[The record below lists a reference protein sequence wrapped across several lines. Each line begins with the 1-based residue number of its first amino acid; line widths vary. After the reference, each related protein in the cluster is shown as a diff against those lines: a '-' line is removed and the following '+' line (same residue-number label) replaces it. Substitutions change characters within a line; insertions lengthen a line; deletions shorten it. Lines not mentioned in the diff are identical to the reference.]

1 VRYKP
6 DLKIGPPTRSRPVPK
21 DDSPAIRPLCFVRSH
36 GKFVTFRSRYRP
48 GYEDFSFFYPPN
60 HPITNMPTMPLIIPP
75 NRRKLYTEFGFVF
88 RTLWREAERRLQA
101 SREWVI
107 IGFSFPEGDQR
118 VRQLL
123 SHAAKARRRPVDV
136 VVVNP
141 DHRKVEQKLG
151 KFLPKARTVSLKGT
165 EHSPT
170 SYLNKDTVVPA
181 AGGVR
186 IFAAPIAIPVNES
199 REVGGRLDHWI
210 GVLLSKFRWSTGVPA
225 RVFGKAGQ
233 ARRPSLHR
241 RSCQWAVCEK
251 CGAKTNL
258 RGGKACADS

>member
-1 VRYKP
+1 MGNHR
-6 DLKIGPPTRSRPVPK
+6 
-21 DDSPAIRPLCFVRSH
+21 
-36 GKFVTFRSRYRP
+36 
-48 GYEDFSFFYPPN
+48 FF
-60 HPITNMPTMPLIIPP
+60 I
-75 NRRKLYTEFGFVF
+75 
-88 RTLWREAERRLQA
+88 
-101 SREWVI
+101 S
-107 IGFSFPEGDQR
+107 EGDQR

-123 SHAAKARRRPVDV
+123 SRAAKARRRPVDV

-141 DHRKVEQKLG
+141 DHRRVEQKLG
-151 KFLPKARTVSLKGT
+151 KFLPQGSYRVVKRYRTLSNFLS
-165 EHSPT
+165 EST

-225 RVFGKAGQ
+225 RVFGKAGR

-251 CGAKTNL
+251 CAAKTNL

>member
-1 VRYKP
+1 
-6 DLKIGPPTRSRPVPK
+6 
-21 DDSPAIRPLCFVRSH
+21 
-36 GKFVTFRSRYRP
+36 
-48 GYEDFSFFYPPN
+48 
-60 HPITNMPTMPLIIPP
+60 
-75 NRRKLYTEFGFVF
+75 
-88 RTLWREAERRLQA
+88 
-101 SREWVI
+101 
-107 IGFSFPEGDQR
+107 

-123 SHAAKARRRPVDV
+123 SRAAKARRRPVDV

-141 DHRKVEQKLG
+141 DHRRVEQKLG
-151 KFLPKARTVSLKGT
+151 KFLPQGSYRLVKRYRTLSNFLS
-165 EHSPT
+165 EST

-210 GVLLSKFRWSTGVPA
+210 GVLLSKFRCSTGVPA
-225 RVFGKAGQ
+225 RVFGKAGR

-251 CGAKTNL
+251 CAAKTNL